1 MKSHAM
7 PVTITPNQIHM
18 QALWLVRKYELD
30 IALRYF
36 PTVSETQP
44 CKVLELGSG
53 TGQQA
58 QYLTEHGYDVLALDL
73 PSSSY
78 REARVFDI
86 QEYDGENLPANNNTF
101 DVVFSSNVLE
111 HVINIDKVLS
121 ETHRV
126 LKFGGISVHLVPSPS
141 CRGWSILTHYIW
153 LFRRIYARIFI
164 KKNADSHVQVPRP
177 PQSSKEWF
185 GTFSPL
191 RHGERGNTLTE
202 MYYFSEHYWI
212 REFEKHGF
220 RVKTLSNNGI
230 FYTMANAIGTLLP
243 LKTRAKLAT
252 FFGSS
257 CNVYV
262 IEKI

>member
-1 MKSHAM
+1 MLNT
-7 PVTITPNQIHM
+7 VTPNQVHM

-30 IALRYF
+30 IALTYF
-36 PTVSETQP
+36 PPVSEALP

-58 QYLTEHGYDVLALDL
+58 KYLTEHGYDVLALDL

-86 QEYDGENLPANNNTF
+86 LEYDGENLPASDNTF

-121 ETHRV
+121 ETYRV
-126 LKFGGISVHLVPSPS
+126 LKSGGIAIHLVPSSS
-141 CRGWSILTHYIW
+141 CRGWSIFAHYIW
-153 LFRRIYARIFI
+153 LSRRIYARISI
-164 KKNADSHVQVPRP
+164 RKTSDYNAQIPRT
-177 PQSSKEWF
+177 PQSNKEWF
-185 GTFSPL
+185 GTFFPL

-202 MYYFSEHYWI
+202 IYYFSERYWV
-212 REFEKHGF
+212 RKFEEHGF
-220 RVKTLSNNGI
+220 KIKILSNNGI
-230 FYTMANAIGTLLP
+230 FYTMANAIGTMLP
-243 LKTRAKLAT
+243 LKTREKLAT
-252 FFGSS
+252 ILGSS
-257 CNVYV
+257 CNIYV

>member
-1 MKSHAM
+1 M
-7 PVTITPNQIHM
+7 PDAITPNQIHM
-18 QALWLVRKYELD
+18 QALWSVRKYELD
-30 IALRYF
+30 IALGYF
-36 PTVSETQP
+36 PPISETQP

-58 QYLTEHGYDVLALDL
+58 QYLTEHGYNVLALDL

-78 REARVFDI
+78 RDARVFDI
-86 QEYDGENLPANNNTF
+86 QEYDGENLPTNDNTF
-101 DVVFSSNVLE
+101 DIVFSSNVLE

-121 ETHRV
+121 ETYRA
-126 LKFGGISVHLVPSPS
+126 LKSGGIAVHLIPSPS
-141 CRGWSILTHYIW
+141 CRVWSIFAHYIW

-164 KKNADSHVQVPRP
+164 KKTSDRNVQVPRT
-177 PQSSKEWF
+177 PQSSKEWL
-185 GTFSPL
+185 GTFFPL

-202 MYYFSEHYWI
+202 IYYFSEQYWV

-220 RVKTLSNNGI
+220 KIKTLSNNGI

-252 FFGSS
+252 FLGSS